1 MNMMEMVLALFAVVF
16 FTSVAMMYNRA
27 TEDQTDLLIN
37 AGQYVQASHL
47 SHSVLDEVDAKLFSR
62 QLAFNA
68 VKTNYNTTRNVT
80 LAHTGGNFSM
90 VIHTVEC
97 DSLGVPV
104 AVIPTNNLYIRVRVS
119 TSTQGL
125 KRPVV
130 MQRVYTKTHLNL

>member
-16 FTSVAMMYNRA
+16 FATVAMQFNQA

-47 SHSVLDEVDAKLFSR
+47 SHSILDEVDAKLFSR

-68 VKTNYNTTRNVT
+68 VKTSYNTTRNVT
-80 LAHTGGNFSM
+80 LAHTGGNYSIA
-90 VIHTVEC
+90 IHTVEC

-104 AVIPTNNLYIRVRVS
+104 SVIPTNNIYIRVRVS

-125 KRPVV
+125 KTPVV
-130 MQRVYTKTHLNL
+130 MQRVYTKTHLTI